1 MENQSSEREITAN
14 AIDLRGRLDP
24 KGIAEVV
31 FEFDGGDTDIFRPKR
46 RDEFKSYELH
56 QMGGY
61 IDAVIGT
68 IRKGQ
73 RS

>member
-1 MENQSSEREITAN
+1 MEKEWTGSAL
-14 AIDLRGRLDP
+14 DLRYELDP
-24 KGIAEVV
+24 YGIKEVV
-31 FEFDGGDTDIFRPKR
+31 IEFEGGDTDTFTSRL

-56 QMGGY
+56 QIGGY
-61 IDAVIGT
+61 MDAIIGT

>member
-1 MENQSSEREITAN
+1 MDDQNNSREWTGN
-14 AIDLRGRLDP
+14 AIDLRGNLEP
-24 KGIAEVV
+24 AGIVEVV
-31 FEFDGGDTDIFRPKR
+31 FEFEGGDTDSFTPKL
-46 RDEFKSYELH
+46 RDEFQSYELH